1 MKSGPTNTQTT
12 STRWRVFTLQTRL
25 EGNICSSA
33 FFIIQRQLCVLN
45 TFPDTQST
53 TCPCHI
59 YRLELSLWHLM
70 FLLALSGIYF
80 FHLFNFQDGRADML
94 ISSNKAPYL
103 MTQNHKSMNLLSNV
117 CKSSPSSLNKTSKS
131 GSELFSVMFPTMS
144 KQCLQSV
151 S

>member
-1 MKSGPTNTQTT
+1 MASHVSVG
-12 STRWRVFTLQTRL
+12 
-25 EGNICSSA
+25 
-33 FFIIQRQLCVLN
+33 
-45 TFPDTQST
+45 
-53 TCPCHI
+53 
-59 YRLELSLWHLM
+59 
-70 FLLALSGIYF
+70 ALRYLV